1 VTSVYQSHPIFEFCN
16 MPDGIR
22 KISLI
27 MIKWRRLAGIEMKYK
42 KALESLADKYHLQFI
57 YAFGSRA
64 KEVLHQVEEKRSQSN
79 PSKSDLDIGIKPE
92 KPLNVQEKVKIA
104 IILEDLFDVPRVDV
118 VEIPEAP
125 ITLALEIVQ
134 GELLYACDENF
145 EAEYQLY
152 IMSRAADLM
161 PFERLKQKALL
172 GIEI

>member
-1 VTSVYQSHPIFEFCN
+1 MIKYVLSI
-16 MPDGIR
+16 GIR
-22 KISLI
+22 MNYKA
-27 MIKWRRLAGIEMKYK
+27 KLA
-42 KALESLADKYHLQFI
+42 SLADEFNLQVI

-64 KEVLHQVEEKRSQSN
+64 KEVLHRVEEKGSQSA

-92 KPLNVQEKVKIA
+92 KPLTVQEKVKIA
-104 IILEDLFDVPRVDV
+104 IFFEDLFDVPKVDV

-125 ITLALEIVQ
+125 IILALEIIK

-161 PFERLKQKALL
+161 PFERLKQKTIL
-172 GIEI
+172 GMEI